1 MTEWEKEREKE
12 EFARASILF
21 RPMSTS
27 IASRFT
33 RATYPID
40 SGEDDKKKTDDQE
53 DIPDCKKAAAMGL
66 FGKLTRQT
74 MEWHPSS
81 ILCKRFNIPD
91 PYPESRMTGV
101 PGRQRKKVSDWVP
114 EMPMEASQKV
124 SVDSIEDR
132 TFSEPD
138 TSDGGGDVKRQQGQ
152 EDEDMMPLKEPIIR
166 SQKPSI
172 TIGPLSC
179 LNNTSNS
186 NDRKVSFSAKNQTE
200 DNKQGDDLVKKPSM
214 DLFKAIFADSDSNSE
229 DEVDTNEKDEK
240 DTKKDLQ
247 KDKVDTP
254 KLEETF
260 VEQKVQNQTS
270 LSFTG
275 SSSVDLGKLGTAKNS
290 SIKFSLSGE
299 DKTLAPRNMGWNK
312 MQKTGKELKDSE
324 GNERV
329 GFERRVVDK
338 PQTQAFK
345 ASSKHDDADLRSYGP
360 ALPGTHLSRTE
371 EDDDRYPDRYSHEY
385 SSKNFIKGRDID
397 ASDDSVRIDK
407 ASDFR
412 YKEGS
417 DPMRVDGIKRR
428 DFDEQEL
435 KSDKSRSK
443 KKEKKKHKKNKKKK
457 HKKHSQKKEKTKR
470 HLSEE
475 SSSSEWT
482 DSDNEHL
489 RITKNKDK
497 EPDAERHRSK
507 GSKDEHVGDR
517 TSKRDANADAYRKE
531 RSMLNYDRKQLQN
544 DVRDKKERDKRKI
557 EKPDFST
564 EPPAVGSSRDLK
576 NSLRHSNSETDNN
589 TTRTK
594 EKENAPST
602 RELVERM
609 RKQGIKIKRMSAAD
623 FM

>member
-40 SGEDDKKKTDDQE
+40 SGEDGKKTDNQE

-81 ILCKRFNIPD
+81 ILCKRLNIPD
-91 PYPESRMTGV
+91 PYPESRMTGI

-114 EMPMEASQKV
+114 GMPMEASQKV
-124 SVDSIEDR
+124 NVDAKEGR

-138 TSDGGGDVKRQQGQ
+138 TSVGGDVKRREEQ

-172 TIGPLSC
+172 TIGPLSY
-179 LNNTSNS
+179 LNDSSN
-186 NDRKVSFSAKNQTE
+186 NKNGNVSFSTKNQTE
-200 DNKQGDDLVKKPSM
+200 DDKQGDDLVKKPSM

-229 DEVDTNEKDEK
+229 DEVDTD
-240 DTKKDLQ
+240 KKDVKDKKIDMQ
-247 KDKVDTP
+247 KDKVDAP
-254 KLEETF
+254 KVEETF
-260 VEQKVQNQTS
+260 VEQKVQNQVST
-270 LSFTG
+270 
-275 SSSVDLGKLGTAKNS
+275 SSSDSSSADLGKLSAATNS

-299 DKTLAPRNMGWNK
+299 EKTLGPRNMAWNK
-312 MQKTGKELKDSE
+312 VQKTGKELKETE
-324 GNERV
+324 GKERV
-329 GFERRVVDK
+329 GFESKVVDK
-338 PQTQAFK
+338 QQTLEFN
-345 ASSKHDDADLRSYGP
+345 ASSKHDDADMRSYGP
-360 ALPGTHLSRTE
+360 ALPGTRLCRTE
-371 EDDDRYPDRYSHEY
+371 EDDDRFPDRYSHKY
-385 SSKNFIKGRDID
+385 SSKNFRQERDID

-417 DPMRVDGIKRR
+417 DARRGDGIKRR
-428 DFDEQEL
+428 HFNEQEL
-435 KSDKSRSK
+435 KSDKSRAK

-482 DSDNEHL
+482 DSDDEHL
-489 RITKNKDK
+489 RITSSKDK
-497 EPDAERHRSK
+497 GPDIERYRSK
-507 GSKDEHVGDR
+507 SSKEEHGAAR
-517 TSKRDANADAYRKE
+517 SSKRDHNSDLHRKE
-531 RSMLNYDRKQLQN
+531 RSILINERKQLQI
-544 DVRDKKERDKRKI
+544 DAHDKKERDERKK
-557 EKPDFST
+557 EKQDVSI
-564 EPPAVGSSRDLK
+564 EPPPIGSSQNLK
-576 NSLRHSNSETDNN
+576 NSLKDSNSETGNN
-589 TTRTK
+589 PTRTK